1 MGKLDPYYR
10 IGKVT
15 GLNIQLTGEGQL
27 ISLCSVEASGNQL
40 DIIKK
45 KTGITVLAQ
54 LKEMLPAKTVIAL
67 NISGKGILQRRIDRA
82 EAIDAGIFSAILPNA
97 KLEDFYVQNFI
108 SGEYSFVSVVRKSEA
123 DRWISGLGELGFE
136 PLMLSLGVFP
146 VEQILPQ
153 LNIYEAEAVIAGQL
167 VERNQKGEWVDVQ
180 PSDAEP
186 QFVFKLG
193 SEKIDQSLLVPYAA
207 AFQLVMV
214 NQLDPIAA
222 DVEGLQQALESR
234 LAEQK
239 LKVQGAIVLAGIFI
253 LLLANFILLSWL
265 NSSNAALSEQVGKFA
280 QNSNNEQQM
289 AERIKEKEALLRTL
303 GWDGGVNKSVLIDQV
318 ASLLPPE
325 VKLREIAVNPVDI
338 AGSRLQKGTVF
349 YDRKL
354 VISGNSEKI
363 IPVNEWIAR
372 IETRAWVK
380 HIRLENFSYNN
391 ELNTGQ
397 FTVSIDY

>member
-15 GLNIQLTGEGQL
+15 GLNVQLTGDGQL
-27 ISLCSVEASGNQL
+27 ISLCSVEASANQL
-40 DIIKK
+40 DIVKR
-45 KTGITVLAQ
+45 KTDITALAQ
-54 LKEMLPAKTVIAL
+54 LKELLPAKTMIAL
-67 NISGKGILQRRIDRA
+67 NLSGKGILQRRIDKT
-82 EAIDAGIFSAILPNA
+82 ETIDAGTFSTILPNA
-97 KLEDFYVQNFI
+97 KPDDFYIQNFI
-108 SGEYSFVSVVRKSEA
+108 SGEYSFVSVIRKTEA
-123 DRWISGLGELGFE
+123 DRWIGQLKELGLE
-136 PLMLSLGVFP
+136 PLILSLGVFP

-153 LNIYEAEAVIAGQL
+153 LNIYESETVIAGQQIQ
-167 VERNQKGEWVDVQ
+167 RNEKREWM
-180 PSDAEP
+180 DARATDTEP
-186 QFVFKLG
+186 QFAFKLG
-193 SEKIDQSLLVPYAA
+193 SEKINPCFLLPYAA

-222 DVEGLQQALESR
+222 DAAGLRQSLELR

-239 LKVQGAIVLAGIFI
+239 LKVQGALVLAAIFI

-265 NSSNAALSEQVGKFA
+265 NSANAALSEQVGKFA
-280 QNSNNEQQM
+280 QTSNNEQEM
-289 AERIKEKEALLRTL
+289 AGRIKEKEALLYTL
-303 GWDGGVNKSVLIDQV
+303 GWDGDVNKSVLIDQV

-338 AGSRLQKGTVF
+338 AGSRLQKGAVF
-349 YDRKL
+349 YDRRV

-372 IETRAWVK
+372 IQTRAWVK
-380 HIRLENFSYNN
+380 HIRLENFSYDN
-391 ELNTGQ
+391 ELNTGR

>member
-10 IGKVT
+10 ISKVT
-15 GLNIQLTGEGQL
+15 GLNVQLGGDGQL

-45 KTGITVLAQ
+45 KTDITALTQ
-54 LKEMLPAKTVIAL
+54 LREVLPAKTVIAL
-67 NISGKGILQRRIDRA
+67 NLSGKGILQRRIDRA

-97 KLEDFYVQNFI
+97 KLEEFYVQNFI

-136 PLMLSLGVFP
+136 PLLLSLGVFP

-153 LNIYEAEAVIAGQL
+153 LNIYESETVIAGFL
-167 VERNQKGEWVDVQ
+167 VERNGKGEWVDVR
-180 PSDAEP
+180 PTDTEP
-186 QFVFKLG
+186 QFAFKLG
-193 SEKIDQSLLVPYAA
+193 SEKIDPRFLLPYAA

-214 NQLDPIAA
+214 NQLDAIAA
-222 DVEGLQQALESR
+222 EAEGLDQNLESR

-239 LKVQGAIVLAGIFI
+239 LKVQGALVLAAIFI

-265 NSSNAALSEQVGKFA
+265 NSANAALSEQVGKFA
-280 QNSNNEQQM
+280 QTSNNEQEI
-289 AERIKEKEALLRTL
+289 AGRIKEKEALLHTL

-338 AGSRLQKGTVF
+338 AGSRLQKSAVF

-372 IETRAWVK
+372 IESRAWVK
-380 HIRLENFSYNN
+380 HIRLENFSYDN
-391 ELNTGQ
+391 ELNAGR

>member
-10 IGKVT
+10 ISKVT
-15 GLNIQLTGEGQL
+15 GLNVQLAGDGQV
-27 ISLCSVEASGNQL
+27 ISLCSVEASGNRL
-40 DIIKK
+40 DIIKR
-45 KTGITVLAQ
+45 KTDITVLAQ
-54 LKEMLPAKTVIAL
+54 LKELCPSKTVIAL
-67 NISGKGILQRRIDRA
+67 NLSGKGILQRRIDRA

-108 SGEYSFVSVVRKSEA
+108 SGEHSFVSVVRKSEA
-123 DRWISGLGELGFE
+123 DRWINGLGELGFE
-136 PLMLSLGVFP
+136 PLLLSLGVFP

-153 LNIYEAEAVIAGQL
+153 LNIYESETVIAGQL
-167 VERNQKGEWVDVQ
+167 VARNQKGEWVDARAT
-180 PSDAEP
+180 DTEP
-186 QFVFKLG
+186 PFAFKLG
-193 SEKIDQSLLVPYAA
+193 SEKIDPRFLLPYAA

-214 NQLDPIAA
+214 SQLDPIAA
-222 DVEGLQQALESR
+222 DAEGLHQILESR

-239 LKVQGAIVLAGIFI
+239 LKVQGALVLAAIFI

-265 NSSNAALSEQVGKFA
+265 NSSNAALSDQVGKFA
-280 QNSNNEQQM
+280 QTNNNEQEM
-289 AERIKEKEALLRTL
+289 AGRIKEKEALLHSL

-338 AGSRLQKGTVF
+338 TGSRLEKGTVF

>member
-15 GLNIQLTGEGQL
+15 GLNIRLGGEGQL

-54 LKEMLPAKTVIAL
+54 LKEMPPSKTAIAL
-67 NISGKGILQRRIDRA
+67 NLSGKGILQRRIDRA

-97 KLEDFYVQNFI
+97 KLEEFYVQNFI

-123 DRWISGLGELGFE
+123 DRWISGLRELGVE

-146 VEQILPQ
+146 VEQILSQ

-186 QFVFKLG
+186 QFAFKLG

-222 DVEGLQQALESR
+222 DVEGLQQVLESR

-280 QNSNNEQQM
+280 QTSNNEQQM
-289 AERIKEKEALLRTL
+289 AERIKEKEALLHTL

-325 VKLREIAVNPVDI
+325 VKLREITVNPVDV

-363 IPVNEWIAR
+363 VPVNEWIAR
-372 IETRAWVK
+372 IQTHPWVK

>member
-10 IGKVT
+10 ISKVT
-15 GLNIQLTGEGQL
+15 GLNIQLGSEGQL

-54 LKEMLPAKTVIAL
+54 LKEMLPTKTVIAL
-67 NISGKGILQRRIDRA
+67 NLSGKGILLRRIDRA

-97 KLEDFYVQNFI
+97 KLEEFYVQNFI
-108 SGEYSFVSVVRKSEA
+108 SGEYSFVSIVRKSEA

-136 PLMLSLGVFP
+136 PLMLNLGVFP
-146 VEQILPQ
+146 VEQILSQ
-153 LNIYEAEAVIAGQL
+153 VNIYEAEAVIAGQL
-167 VERNQKGEWVDVQ
+167 VERNQKGEWVNVQ
-180 PSDAEP
+180 SSDTEP

-222 DVEGLQQALESR
+222 DVKGLQQALESR

-239 LKVQGAIVLAGIFI
+239 LKVQGALVLAAIFI

-289 AERIKEKEALLRTL
+289 AERIKEKEALLHTL

-318 ASLLPPE
+318 ASLLPHE
-325 VKLREIAVNPVDI
+325 VKLREITVNPVDV
-338 AGSRLQKGTVF
+338 AGSGLQKGTVF

-380 HIRLENFSYNN
+380 HIRLENFTYNN